1 MKKFIRYYKKEKKK
15 NKIRGKPPQKIKIK
29 IKGTAEWL
37 ARFHSPRE
45 EEEEEN
51 VLPTFADR
59 CAHIASS
66 SLF

>member
-1 MKKFIRYYKKEKKK
+1 MNKFIRYYKKEKKK
-15 NKIRGKPPQKIKIK
+15 NKIRGKPPQKIK